1 MNNII
6 DCHSHYMPKEVAQ
19 NTAFFKV
26 AWSDING
33 QMAAMDSNGIEK
45 ALLLYP
51 TSDAHIKMNGW
62 KNVCKIYN
70 AEIAR
75 VVKENNLRFIGAGII
90 PGDNEKDIID
100 ELKHIDGLGLKV
112 LSVAS
117 SYNGRYLDDVMYDCV
132 FEYASKNNV
141 CLHVHP
147 QIIGP
152 IGEERV
158 KDPLL
163 SPVLEYV
170 FDVTMSLGKLMMSGK
185 LLKYADVKLI
195 FAHYGGVLPFVA
207 ERFDNTYLML
217 RRRDFV
223 KDLTKLPSQYFKNL
237 YFDSSGCKSAGALA
251 CMLEVADADHI
262 LFGSDYPA
270 NQNIEKSIEVIR
282 KAQITDDQ
290 RSSIL
295 KSALFHTA

>member
-6 DCHSHYMPKEVAQ
+6 DCHSHYMPEEVAQ
-19 NTAFFKV
+19 NTTFFKV
-26 AWSDING
+26 GWSDIDR
-33 QMAAMDSNGIEK
+33 QLSAMDSNGIER

-51 TSDAHIKMNGW
+51 TSDAHLNMNGW
-62 KNVCKIYN
+62 KKVCKIYN

-75 VVKENNLRFIGAGII
+75 VVKENNGRFIGAGII
-90 PGDNEKDIID
+90 PGDSEKDIIE
-100 ELKHIDGLGLKV
+100 ELKHIGDLGLGV
-112 LSVAS
+112 VSVAS
-117 SYNGRYLDDVMYDCV
+117 SYNGKYLDDEMYRCV

-147 QIIGP
+147 QIINP

-158 KDPLL
+158 RDSLL

-170 FDVTMSLGKLMMSGK
+170 FDVSMSLGKLMMSGI
-185 LLKYADVKLI
+185 LLKYSDVKLV

-217 RRRDFV
+217 RKRDFV
-223 KDLTKLPSQYFKNL
+223 KDLDKLPSQYFNNL

-251 CMLEVADADHI
+251 CALEVADADHV

-270 NQNIEKSIEVIR
+270 NQSISKSIEVIQN
-282 KAQITDDQ
+282 AQISVDQ
-290 RSSIL
+290 KVSIL
-295 KSALFHTA
+295 KPSLFDAL

>member
-26 AWSDING
+26 AWSDVDR
-33 QMAAMDSNGIEK
+33 QLSAMDSNGIDK

-51 TSDAHIKMNGW
+51 TSDAHLKMNGW

-70 AEIAR
+70 AEIAK
-75 VVKENNLRFIGAGII
+75 VAKENNDRFIGAGII
-90 PGDNEKDIID
+90 PGDNEKDIIE
-100 ELKHIDGLGLKV
+100 ELKSIHDLGFKV
-112 LSVAS
+112 VSVAS
-117 SYNGRYLDDVMYDCV
+117 SYSGRYLDDEMYDCL
-132 FEYASKNNV
+132 FEYASKNDV
-141 CLHVHP
+141 CLHIHP
-147 QIIGP
+147 QIINP

-170 FDVTMSLGKLMMSGK
+170 FDVSMSLGKLMMSGA
-185 LLKYADVKLI
+185 LLKYSDVKLI

-223 KDLTKLPSQYFKNL
+223 KDLTKLPSQYFSNL

-251 CMLEVADADHI
+251 CMLEVVEADHI

-270 NQNIEKSIEVIR
+270 NQNIQRSIEVIME
-282 KAQITDDQ
+282 AQISDDQ
-290 RSSIL
+290 RSSI
-295 KSALFHTA
+295 